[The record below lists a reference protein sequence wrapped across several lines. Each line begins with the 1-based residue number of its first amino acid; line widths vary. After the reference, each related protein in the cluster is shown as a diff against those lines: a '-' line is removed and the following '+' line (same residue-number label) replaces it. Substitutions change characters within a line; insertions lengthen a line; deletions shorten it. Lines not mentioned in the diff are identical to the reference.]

1 MKQKI
6 LFSRD
11 IIKLQN
17 AEQTALDIE
26 TRLKND
32 IFNVLKRRG
41 ATIGISGGIDSSV
54 TFALTVNAIGA
65 DRVIGIIMPEHDSSP
80 DSKNLALKLADKF
93 GVKTIEEDMTPALA
107 GFGCYSR
114 RDQAVKSVFS
124 EYNPKKD
131 KFKIEI
137 KQNIRNQKL
146 PSMFNA
152 TVLFSNGEV
161 KSKLLSIKAYLQI
174 VAASNFKQRSRMA
187 MLYYHAE
194 ANHFAVVGTPNKHE
208 VKQGFFVKNGDSGAD
223 VMPIAN
229 LYKTQVYQ
237 LARNLEIP
245 NEIIDR
251 TPTSD
256 TYPAEQTQEEFFFQ
270 LPFHQLDLLWYAFEN
285 NYAPSEVGEVMEMS
299 ENEINAVFDTFHR
312 KINTTNYLRMQPIV
326 Y

>member
-1 MKQKI
+1 MKQKF

-124 EYNPKKD
+124 E
-131 KFKIEI
+131 
-137 KQNIRNQKL
+137 
-146 PSMFNA
+146 
-152 TVLFSNGEV
+152 
-161 KSKLLSIKAYLQI
+161 
-174 VAASNFKQRSRMA
+174 
-187 MLYYHAE
+187 
-194 ANHFAVVGTPNKHE
+194 
-208 VKQGFFVKNGDSGAD
+208 
-223 VMPIAN
+223 
-229 LYKTQVYQ
+229 
-237 LARNLEIP
+237 
-245 NEIIDR
+245 
-251 TPTSD
+251 
-256 TYPAEQTQEEFFFQ
+256 
-270 LPFHQLDLLWYAFEN
+270 
-285 NYAPSEVGEVMEMS
+285 
-299 ENEINAVFDTFHR
+299 
-312 KINTTNYLRMQPIV
+312 
-326 Y
+326 